1 MYRFILMLLILHIK
15 RIVRKLVL
23 LALSVFISCNNH
35 KDDAGN
41 IFCYNES
48 AGISS
53 LDPAFAKNQSNI
65 WVVHQLFN
73 TLVITD
79 EDLNIIPSLAKS
91 WEFSADKKEIR
102 FLLRQDIYF
111 HDHPA
116 FFNGVGRKMIAA
128 DVVYSFERLMDS
140 ETASP
145 GAWIFRN
152 RIDSI
157 KPFTAINDSI
167 FILRLSKPFV
177 QILGVLSNK
186 YCSVVPREAV
196 EYKALSFR
204 DHPIGTGPFKFFK
217 WEEGEAMILKRNS
230 NYFEK
235 DQKGRK
241 LPYLDGIRI
250 SFINNKAT
258 EFLEFRQGKFDFVN
272 DIEPSFKDEILLK
285 SGKLKKEW
293 EGVISLHTGPYLNTE
308 YLGILMNQNGDS
320 ALRNKSVRKAISLA
334 IDKRKLMLYLRNSV
348 GTPAEKGLVP
358 PELLQNN
365 NVQYG
370 YVYDPVKAK
379 QLLQESGFNETHPL
393 PPIYMTTVPTYAD
406 LASYIAK
413 ELKSIGIKMNIAVV
427 PKSLL
432 LTQIANNDVKF
443 FRGSWIADYPD
454 AENFLSLF
462 YSKNPSP
469 PNYTRYENP
478 RFDELYVRCLY
489 EENIDKRTVLYR
501 QMDSLVMED
510 APVIPLW
517 YDQVIHLVQ
526 PNVKG
531 FRPHPLNL
539 LDLRRVRKE

>member
-186 YCSVVPREAV
+186 YCSVVPR
-196 EYKALSFR
+196 
-204 DHPIGTGPFKFFK
+204 
-217 WEEGEAMILKRNS
+217 
-230 NYFEK
+230 
-235 DQKGRK
+235 
-241 LPYLDGIRI
+241 
-250 SFINNKAT
+250 
-258 EFLEFRQGKFDFVN
+258 
-272 DIEPSFKDEILLK
+272 
-285 SGKLKKEW
+285 
-293 EGVISLHTGPYLNTE
+293 
-308 YLGILMNQNGDS
+308 
-320 ALRNKSVRKAISLA
+320 
-334 IDKRKLMLYLRNSV
+334 
-348 GTPAEKGLVP
+348 
-358 PELLQNN
+358 
-365 NVQYG
+365 
-370 YVYDPVKAK
+370 
-379 QLLQESGFNETHPL
+379 
-393 PPIYMTTVPTYAD
+393 
-406 LASYIAK
+406 
-413 ELKSIGIKMNIAVV
+413 
-427 PKSLL
+427 
-432 LTQIANNDVKF
+432 
-443 FRGSWIADYPD
+443 
-454 AENFLSLF
+454 
-462 YSKNPSP
+462 
-469 PNYTRYENP
+469 
-478 RFDELYVRCLY
+478 
-489 EENIDKRTVLYR
+489 
-501 QMDSLVMED
+501 
-510 APVIPLW
+510 
-517 YDQVIHLVQ
+517 
-526 PNVKG
+526 
-531 FRPHPLNL
+531 
-539 LDLRRVRKE
+539 